1 MCYND
6 NVLIIYFNKYHYFI
20 NKAEDGGL
28 TTVYYHLVFTSLDLS
43 IMSNQISYK
52 IFANITGFQIFDP
65 SNLKL
70 ESYYYEMNS
79 KRKEKGKP
87 IFSFKPVI

>member
-1 MCYND
+1 
-6 NVLIIYFNKYHYFI
+6 
-20 NKAEDGGL
+20 
-28 TTVYYHLVFTSLDLS
+28 
-43 IMSNQISYK
+43 MSNQISYK

-70 ESYYYEMNS
+70 KSYYYEMNS